1 MIEAYQASEPHK
13 ESADANQANVL
24 THDIAGAAKRLGY
37 RFIAEPLPMQAPW
50 LIGGDLVAVS
60 PSASDQ
66 ELRDLLT
73 RLAGF

>member
-1 MIEAYQASEPHK
+1 MIEASQASEPHN
-13 ESADANQANVL
+13 ESASADQVDVL
-24 THDIAGAAKRLGY
+24 TRDIAGAAKRLGY
-37 RFIAEPLPMQAPW
+37 RFIAEPLPMRAPW

-60 PSASDQ
+60 PSATDE